1 MVKPRHDIAVLLK
14 NTQNIAIFDPC
25 NKAAKGGNPENYSN
39 PEFISGYLLIDAE
52 TSPR

>member
-25 NKAAKGGNPENYSN
+25 GQRRYK
-39 PEFISGYLLIDAE
+39 
-52 TSPR
+52 PRRDTGMRCKNGQNINQIKYKKEP

>member
-25 NKAAKGGNPENYSN
+25 NKACCTLEQLFNYSGRD
-39 PEFISGYLLIDAE
+39 FS
-52 TSPR
+52 